1 MLRKL
6 RARLG
11 AELREVGEN
20 MRRWHALNAAA
31 EGGAFWS
38 EGVKARKHVLIEAI
52 KQLDRAAAN
61 EAMRE
66 AVERPVGDADAVA
79 LALVPLDD
87 DGNSVLHYCAR
98 HDATVACD
106 AIVFFGARWS
116 RRGVRARPL
125 WLCTPPWRGAH
136 ARCAMSVR
144 GPAGRASL
152 AVDPYVLRVLV
163 VFVVLA
169 AEVFL

>member
-106 AIVFFGARWS
+106 AIVFFGARLNARNKAGQTWS
-116 RRGVRARPL
+116 ACSTIVAMHAAVGAARAL
-125 WLCTPPWRGAH
+125 V
-136 ARCAMSVR
+136 AR
-144 GPAGRASL
+144 
-152 AVDPYVLRVLV
+152 
-163 VFVVLA
+163 
-169 AEVFL
+169 